1 MRRSTNNIKYTFD
14 VHFQFEILRFV
25 LKDKE
30 GGLVLKRIKSNYLVL
45 IEHSLIFEGI
55 SKYFKKQ
62 GRMPSENILKE
73 VLKELLESKAYVDLV
88 TKDDIPNINKLIS
101 NLYHIPLSDSD
112 YIKEKI
118 YQFSTYVEMKNLND
132 SFDLDNFEQYEEY
145 SRKIEKVLQ
154 KSKPKKEDE
163 PLYMIRDITERQ
175 FRRQS
180 EPSVIPCPF
189 RQLNELTNA
198 GGYPEHSVNVILDKP
213 KAKKTFFMVN
223 LARGYLRMKKSV
235 LYIDTENGQ
244 EQIMDRFIQSS
255 INKTKKE
262 LYSGE
267 YDKLEAKHLRK
278 LARFGVELVVERV
291 PAMITNATYIREK
304 IIQLRNQGIDIKVLM
319 VDYAGKLAS
328 IAGDRED
335 FERISNVYI
344 DLSNLAEEMKL
355 DIIWTAHHITREG
368 KKHRKTRYDEND
380 ISGSIAIVRNA
391 QVIMGLNATE
401 QEERDDILRAEIVVQ
416 RDGLPSGRALFKCST
431 ETQRCTEFTR
441 EQRKEYDRVYGEQ
454 LDNSLKSSSNPDAN
468 IEKYNKKQ
476 GDI

>member
-14 VHFQFEILRFV
+14 VHFQLEILRFV
-25 LKDKE
+25 LRDKE
-30 GGLVLKRIKSNYLVL
+30 GGLVLKRIKANYLVL
-45 IEHSLIFEGI
+45 IEHALIFEGI

-62 GRMPSENILKE
+62 GKMPSENVLKE
-73 VLKELLESKAYVDLV
+73 VLKELLESKAYIDLV

-101 NLYHIPLSDSD
+101 NLYHIPLSDAD

-118 YQFSTYVEMKNLND
+118 YKFSTYVEMKNLND

-145 SRKIEKVLQ
+145 SKKIEKVLQ

-163 PLYMIRDITERQ
+163 PLYMIRDVTERQ
-175 FRRQS
+175 FKRQS
-180 EPSVIPCPF
+180 EPSVVPCPF
-189 RQLNELTNA
+189 RQLNDLTNA
-198 GGYPEHSVNVILDKP
+198 GGFPVASVNVILDRP

-262 LYSGE
+262 LYSGD
-267 YDKLEAKHLRK
+267 YDKLEAEHLRK

-291 PAMITNATYIREK
+291 PALITDCNYIREK
-304 IIQLRNQGIDIKVLM
+304 ILTLRSQGIDIKVLM

-328 IAGDRED
+328 IAKDKED
-335 FERISNVYI
+335 FDRISNVYI
-344 DLSNLAEEMKL
+344 DLQNLAEDLHL
-355 DIIWTAHHITREG
+355 DIVWTAHHITREG
-368 KKHRKTRYDEND
+368 KKHQATKYDEND

-391 QVIMGLNATE
+391 QFIMGLNSTE
-401 QEERDDILRAEIVVQ
+401 QEEKDNILRSEIVVQ
-416 RDGLPSGRALFKCST
+416 RDGLPSGRALFKCDV
-431 ETQRCTEFTR
+431 ERQRCTEFTK
-441 EQRKEYDRVYGEQ
+441 EQRKNYDELYGKKLEE
-454 LDNSLKSSSNPDAN
+454 SFKKGNPDADS
-468 IEKYNKKQ
+468 KKRANNC